1 MLMSQM
7 EMDAVQLALQKV
19 DILVFRHL
27 INILNQPVLSH
38 ARVQVVQLYLF
49 VEMDLEISSNS
60 VMMEIKYN
68 LMVAQIAQQMVA
80 TIANILLEDLQI
92 FVFNA
97 QIIVQ
102 NVEINVHCVML
113 DLCYIRINV
122 FHNVHK
128 TIINK
133 VTLVNL
139 VLQDAKIV
147 KVRYV

>member
-1 MLMSQM
+1 M
-7 EMDAVQLALQKV
+7 EMDAVQLVLQKV
-19 DILVFRHL
+19 DIHVFRHPT
-27 INILNQPVLSH
+27 NILNQPVLSH